1 MIDNETLR
9 KFFLFGDL
17 SDLEV
22 TNISQIITEEDFPPK
37 SVLFEEN
44 EPGGALYL
52 IVEGS
57 VQIIKRLA
65 KNKQKSLSMLKT
77 GEFFGEM
84 SLLDGEPRSAS
95 AVTQEGCKCLKIS
108 REHFLNFLDQHP
120 RTAFKFF
127 TPIIKVFSK
136 RLRDN
141 NEHFRDLLVWY
152 LKKETTPK

>member
-1 MIDNETLR
+1 MINNEVL
-9 KFFLFGDL
+9 KEFFLFGDL
-17 SDLEV
+17 DDTELE
-22 TNISQIITEEDFPPK
+22 QITKIIEEEDFPAR
-37 SVLFEEN
+37 SVLFEEG

-52 IVEGS
+52 ILEGS

-65 KNKQKSLSMLKT
+65 KNKQKSLSMLKAK
-77 GEFFGEM
+77 EFFGEM

-108 REHFLNFLDQHP
+108 RDSFMGFLDHHP
-120 RTAFKFF
+120 RSAFKFF
-127 TPIIKVFSK
+127 TPIIRVFSK

-152 LKKETTPK
+152 LKKETKPK